1 MGRIVFLLGLIFFLF
16 NNYSVCQEQEKQ
28 GCVQV
33 DMNTVKETI
42 HVFTDRSYY
51 AVGEEIYFSAS
62 YYANHLSSSS
72 KAEWSKILYFELIDS
87 IGNSFIQKKFQLNHN
102 LAVGKLMI
110 DDQIPSGNYWL
121 KVYTKWMRNNGV
133 ENYTYCP
140 LVIVNPE
147 NLNGSKF
154 FEISD
159 EDSKSELGGSID
171 VKLSK
176 ENYGK
181 REEVMLVFQ
190 NKLANSRDYT
200 YALSVVDK
208 GANVIQPTRMGVS
221 NNEKSEL
228 AVVPDIYNISISGKV
243 VDENTKE
250 PQADAVVYLST
261 IAKQSYF
268 TTVKT
273 NCNGEFVLTLPEP
286 PAQCEYYIHA
296 IKDGIDLQVQIDN
309 GYCTQPVS
317 LHHSKQLLGDE
328 ELNLLK
334 ELMINA
340 QLTQKFAKTSPEI
353 PIKSDSIPK
362 FFYGRPDKIYTTEKY
377 IA

>member
-1 MGRIVFLLGLIFFLF
+1 MGLIFFLF

-140 LVIVNPE
+140 LVI
-147 NLNGSKF
+147 S
-154 FEISD
+154 
-159 EDSKSELGGSID
+159 
-171 VKLSK
+171 
-176 ENYGK
+176 
-181 REEVMLVFQ
+181 
-190 NKLANSRDYT
+190 
-200 YALSVVDK
+200 
-208 GANVIQPTRMGVS
+208 
-221 NNEKSEL
+221 
-228 AVVPDIYNISISGKV
+228 YN
-243 VDENTKE
+243 
-250 PQADAVVYLST
+250 
-261 IAKQSYF
+261 
-268 TTVKT
+268 
-273 NCNGEFVLTLPEP
+273 FV
-286 PAQCEYYIHA
+286 
-296 IKDGIDLQVQIDN
+296 
-309 GYCTQPVS
+309 
-317 LHHSKQLLGDE
+317 
-328 ELNLLK
+328 
-334 ELMINA
+334 
-340 QLTQKFAKTSPEI
+340 
-353 PIKSDSIPK
+353 
-362 FFYGRPDKIYTTEKY
+362 
-377 IA
+377 